1 MNDKLKFHRM
11 TRPVKFRFTRLVFK
25 SVGHSYE
32 VGVSKIKYLFN
43 YILYKLNILKRY
55 TNNTDTQIWRPTING
70 QISDVV
76 EKEIVTGCFVGIAQS
91 ALVDDFHSK
100 VDYFYRTNEKGL
112 KVITYV
118 VTDEETHF
126 YKVVTSL
133 IKPGLIID
141 GKTYLYGDVP
151 KIVRTYKEPPVH
163 AEMVSE
169 ELLKPQVISYDLTKL
184 MNIQHSTI
192 LGENID
198 DEEVLKYRLDNAVA
212 EAQRAITIYLQS
224 LNLHDLEV

>member
-1 MNDKLKFHRM
+1 MRVGEMSDKLKFHRM

-70 QISDVV
+70 QISDVI
-76 EKEIVTGCFVGIAQS
+76 EKEIVTSCFVGIAQS

-118 VTDEETHF
+118 VADEETHF

-141 GKTYLYGDVP
+141 G
-151 KIVRTYKEPPVH
+151 I
-163 AEMVSE
+163 A
-169 ELLKPQVISYDLTKL
+169 YDLTKL
-184 MNIQHSTI
+184 MNIQYSTI

-198 DEEVLKYRLDNAVA
+198 DEEVLKHRLDNAVA
-212 EAQRAITIYLQS
+212 EAQRAITKYLQS

>member
-1 MNDKLKFHRM
+1 MSDKLKFHRM
-11 TRPVKFRFTRLVFK
+11 TRPMKFRHIRLVFK

-70 QISDVV
+70 QLADVV

-91 ALVDDFHSK
+91 TLVDDFHSK
-100 VDYFYRTNEKGL
+100 VDYFYRTDKRGL

-118 VTDEETHF
+118 VTDEETHL
-126 YKVVTSL
+126 YKLVTSL
-133 IKPGLIID
+133 IKPGLILD

-151 KIVRTYKEPPVH
+151 RIVRTYKAPPVH
-163 AEMVSE
+163 AEKVSE
-169 ELLKPQVISYDLTKL
+169 ELLKPQVVEYDLTKL
-184 MNIQHSTI
+184 MNIKYASV
-192 LGENID
+192 LGESID
-198 DEEVLKYRLDNAVA
+198 DEIIKYRLSNAVT
-212 EAQRAITIYLQS
+212 EAQQAITKYLQS
-224 LNLHDLEV
+224 LNLHDFEV

>member
-1 MNDKLKFHRM
+1 M
-11 TRPVKFRFTRLVFK
+11 TRPMKFRHIRLVFK

-70 QISDVV
+70 QLADVV

-91 ALVDDFHSK
+91 TLVDDFHSK
-100 VDYFYRTNEKGL
+100 VDYFYRTDKRGL

-118 VTDEETHF
+118 VTDEETHL
-126 YKVVTSL
+126 YKLVTSL
-133 IKPGLIID
+133 IKPGLILD

-151 KIVRTYKEPPVH
+151 RIVRTYKAPPVH
-163 AEMVSE
+163 AEKVSE
-169 ELLKPQVISYDLTKL
+169 ELLKPQVVEYDLTKL
-184 MNIQHSTI
+184 MNIKYASV
-192 LGENID
+192 LGESID
-198 DEEVLKYRLDNAVA
+198 DEIIKYRLSNAVT
-212 EAQRAITIYLQS
+212 EAQQAITKYLQS